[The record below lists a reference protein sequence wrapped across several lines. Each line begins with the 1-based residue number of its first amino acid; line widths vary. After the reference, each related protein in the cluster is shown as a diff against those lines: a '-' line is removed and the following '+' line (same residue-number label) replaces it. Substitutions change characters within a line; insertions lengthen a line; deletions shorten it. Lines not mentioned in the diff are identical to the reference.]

1 MRIIVVGAGGTV
13 GRAVCGELGKRHE
26 IIRAGRGHGDVR
38 VDISE
43 RASIEAMYSKVG
55 KVDAVACCAGAV
67 RYVPLADMTEDQ
79 FKLGLSNKLMGQ
91 VHLVLA
97 GIPHINDGGS
107 FTLIGGIPDRDPV
120 RQGTSASTVD
130 AALNGFALS
139 AAIELPRGLRIN
151 VVSPGLLEESASHY
165 GHLFPG
171 HEPVSTVRVGLAYAK
186 SIEGGLTGQVI
197 AVG

>member
-1 MRIIVVGAGGTV
+1 MGAEGAV
-13 GRAVCGELGKRHE
+13 GRAVCGELGKRHD
-26 IIRAGRGHGDVR
+26 ILKAGRSHGDIR
-38 VDISE
+38 VDIAE
-43 RASIEAMYSKVG
+43 RASIEAMYAKAG

-67 RYVPLADMTEDQ
+67 RYAPLTEMTEDQ

-91 VHLVLA
+91 INLVLA
-97 GIPHINDGGS
+97 GIPHLSDGGS

-151 VVSPGLLEESASHY
+151 IVSPGLLEDSAGHY

-171 HEPVSTVRVGLAYAK
+171 HEPVSSARVGLAYAK
-186 SIEGGLTGQVI
+186 SVEGSLTGKVI
-197 AVG
+197 TVG

>member
-13 GRAVCGELGKRHE
+13 GRAVCGELGKRHD
-26 IIRAGRGHGDVR
+26 IIRAGRSHGDVR
-38 VDISE
+38 VDLAE
-43 RASIEAMYSKVG
+43 RASIEAMYAKVG
-55 KVDAVACCAGAV
+55 EVDAVACCAGAV

-91 VHLVLA
+91 VNLVLA
-97 GIPHINDGGS
+97 GMAHLNDGGS

-139 AAIELPRGLRIN
+139 AAIELPRGLRVN
-151 VVSPGLLEESASHY
+151 VVSPGLLEESAGHY

>member
-13 GRAVCGELGKRHE
+13 GRAVCGELGKRHD
-26 IIRAGRGHGDVR
+26 IIRAGRSHGDVR
-38 VDISE
+38 VDLAE
-43 RASIEAMYSKVG
+43 RASIEAMYAKVG
-55 KVDAVACCAGAV
+55 EVDAVACCAGAV

-91 VHLVLA
+91 VNLVLA
-97 GIPHINDGGS
+97 GMAHLNDGGS

-151 VVSPGLLEESASHY
+151 VVSPGLLEESAGHY